1 MIIQNN
7 NGDIM
12 QFIHVIIRTILFYG
26 FTIIVFRLMG
36 KKEIS
41 QLSIQD
47 LVVTLLIAELVAIS
61 IENYDKSIFYTIIP
75 ILIVLILE
83 LIIGYISLKSNKFR
97 NLIDGKPCLIINN
110 GKINYN
116 EMRRQKYTLDYLL
129 LELRN
134 NGIKDI
140 NDVEY
145 AVLEN
150 NGSLNIFE
158 YNFLHKKSYN
168 PLPLILDGKIQ
179 YDTLKYINKSFKWL
193 ITYLDDNHIELED
206 IFYAFY
212 KNDKVYVIKMNDL
225 EMQ

>member
-1 MIIQNN
+1 M
-7 NGDIM
+7 D
-12 QFIHVIIRTILFYG
+12 FIHVGLRTIFFYI

-36 KKEIS
+36 KKEIG

-47 LVVTLLIAELVAIS
+47 LVVSLLIAELACLS
-61 IENYDKSIFYTIIP
+61 IENYDKSIWYTIIP
-75 ILIVLILE
+75 ILVVLILE
-83 LIIGYISLKSNKFR
+83 IITGYISLKSNKFR
-97 NLIDGKPCLIINN
+97 NIIDGKPSLIINN

-116 EMRRQKYTLDYLL
+116 EMKRQKYTLDYLL

-140 NDVEY
+140 KDVEY

-158 YNFLHKKSYN
+158 YEFLKRNSIN
-168 PLPLILDGKIQ
+168 PLPLVLDGKIQ
-179 YDTLKYINKSFKWL
+179 YDTLKYIKKSFKWF
-193 ITYLDDNHIELED
+193 ITYLSDNNIELED

-212 KNDKVYVIKMNDL
+212 KNDKVYLIKKDEL
-225 EMQ
+225 EM